1 MVAKFHLRNSPPT
14 YRVLA
19 LFVILVFV
27 SLLFLKE
34 EVEEPTIPRSSFPYS
49 RSSYD
54 WSTHPQKHPVPDAE
68 MARLPSEEPLELP
81 RIQFEFAAE
90 RSDSLKRDLGL
101 MSSRRHEVR
110 NAFKKSWQ
118 SYARH
123 AWGYD
128 ELQPLSLRGRNRYN
142 GWGATLVDSLDTLWL
157 MGLHDDF
164 NDAVQYVGAI
174 DWNNSTDPR
183 CNLLETNIRYL
194 GGLLS
199 AYDLSDEPVLLNKA
213 IELANM
219 LYAAFDTPNRFPPY
233 TFNFADLRAGKV
245 LPDPYQSAAS
255 IGSLSLEFTRLA
267 QITGEHKFYD
277 AIERIKTTFDQ
288 IQNETLLPGLWPN
301 FINVR
306 DDFQTPNNIFRL
318 GGDGDSLYEYL
329 PKMHVLLG
337 GLDPTYE
344 TMYRSAAKAAKAQL
358 LYRPMTPRMD
368 DVLLLGT
375 AIVNEKL
382 LKIDQIAELE
392 HLSCFAGGMF
402 AMAGKLFESPEDVE
416 VGDRLTRGCVWAYR
430 SFKSGI
436 MPEKS
441 QIVKCDTI
449 EACPWDEQ
457 KWVAQSSR
465 HSPRGFSRIDNPRY
479 NLRPEAIE
487 SLFIL
492 YRVTGREDLLDMAWD
507 MFQAIQKATATD
519 DAHAVVADVTY
530 SQSRQEDSMESFF
543 FAETLK
549 YFYLIFSDPEMIN
562 LDEWVFNTQ
571 AHPLKRPTASWS
583 ET

>member
-49 RSSYD
+49 ASSYD

-118 SYARH
+118 SYVRH

-267 QITGEHKFYD
+267 QITGEYKFYD
-277 AIERIKTTFDQ
+277 AIERIKTAFDQ

-337 GLDPTYE
+337 GNDPAFE
-344 TMYRSAAKAAKAQL
+344 RMYRSAAKAAKAQL

-449 EACPWDEQ
+449 EGCPWDEQ
-457 KWVAQSSR
+457 KWAAQSSR

-583 ET
+583 EA

>member
-1 MVAKFHLRNSPPT
+1 M
-14 YRVLA
+14 
-19 LFVILVFV
+19 
-27 SLLFLKE
+27 
-34 EVEEPTIPRSSFPYS
+34 
-49 RSSYD
+49 
-54 WSTHPQKHPVPDAE
+54 PDAE
-68 MARLPSEEPLELP
+68 MARLPSTEPLELP
-81 RIQFEFAAE
+81 KIQFEFAAE
-90 RSDSLKRDLGL
+90 RPDSLKRDIGL

-110 NAFKKSWQ
+110 NVFKKSWQ
-118 SYARH
+118 AYAHH

-128 ELQPLSLRGRNRYN
+128 ELGPLSLRGKNRYN
-142 GWGATLVDSLDTLWL
+142 GWGVTAVDSLDTLWL
-157 MGLHDDF
+157 MGMYDDF
-164 NDAVQYVGAI
+164 KNAVQYVSAI

-183 CNLLETNIRYL
+183 CNVFETNIRYL

-199 AYDLSDEPVLLNKA
+199 AYDLSNEEVLLKKA

-219 LYAAFDTPNRFPPY
+219 LYAAFDTPNRFPPVS
-233 TFNFADLRAGKV
+233 FNFEDLRAGKL

-267 QITGEHKFYD
+267 QITGEFKYFD
-277 AIERIKTTFDQ
+277 AIERIKTAFEQ
-288 IQNETLLPGLWPN
+288 IQDETLLPGLWPN

-337 GLDPTYE
+337 GVDTAYE
-344 TMYRSAAKAAKAQL
+344 KMYMGAARAAKSQL
-358 LYRPMTPRMD
+358 LYRPMTPTKD

-382 LKIDQIAELE
+382 KKVDQIAELE

-402 AMAGKLFESPEDVE
+402 AMAGKLFEAPEDVE
-416 VGDRLTRGCVWAYR
+416 VGEKLTRGCAWAYR
-430 SFKSGI
+430 SFKSGL

-449 EACPWDEQ
+449 EGCEWDEQ
-457 KWVAQSSR
+457 KWAAQSSR
-465 HSPRGFSRIDNPRY
+465 NSPRGFWRIDNARY

-492 YRVTGREDLLDMAWD
+492 YRITGKQDLLDIAWD
-507 MFQAIQKATATD
+507 MFQAIQKATDTH
-519 DAHAVVADVTY
+519 DAYAVVHDVTY
-530 SQSRQEDSMESFF
+530 ALSRQEDSMSSYWL
-543 FAETLK
+543 AETLK
-549 YFYLIFSDPEMIN
+549 YFYLIFSDPELIN

-571 AHPLKRPTASWS
+571 AHPFKRPVAAWK